1 MEYVSAGRFTNE
13 KARQMILILRQH
25 VPHIHWSSEWSEGE
39 LGDAMPYSYIYVP
52 EYQLHEAEHVIGLLE
67 NGVDLSN
74 YRSNSSY
81 PDLFEE
87 ANGNLQV
94 VKPLAVFAEH
104 VRELVHL
111 AEDFNSEDMVGYLRR
126 ISHQLILIYALQFEL
141 PDCSGGYYYQPWLS
155 FSLPHKLGPFSVYY
169 EVTDPFERQVESQL
183 LEKQLE
189 HILEVLHTGI
199 IHYNMYHETGNYKY
213 LSLAASVWKN
223 RFPGEDGWGTAVA
236 DVLKVIH
243 YAIMYLQQGRLPDQ
257 VLEER
262 TDE

>member
-25 VPHIHWSSEWSEGE
+25 VPYIHWSSGWSDEE
-39 LGDAMPYSYIYVP
+39 PGDAMPYSNIYVP

-67 NGVDLSN
+67 NGFDLSN
-74 YRSNSSY
+74 YRSNSSF

-87 ANGNLQV
+87 SNGNLQV
-94 VKPLAVFAEH
+94 VRPLAAFAEH
-104 VRELVHL
+104 VRELITL
-111 AEDFNSEDMVGYLRR
+111 TEDFSSDDMVGYLRR
-126 ISHQLILIYALQFEL
+126 ISQQLIRIYALKFEL
-141 PDCSGGYYYQPWLS
+141 PDCSGDHYYQPWLS

-169 EVTDPFERQVESQL
+169 DVTDPFSRQVESQH

-213 LSLAASVWKN
+213 LSLAATVWKN
-223 RFPGEDGWGTAVA
+223 QFFGDDGWGTAVVK
-236 DVLKVIH
+236 VLKVIH
-243 YAIMYLQQGRLPDQ
+243 YAITYLQQGRWPNQVSEESPD
-257 VLEER
+257 E
-262 TDE
+262 